1 MKVALKVCTFNVNS
15 IRARIDLVTSWL
27 EHRDN
32 DIDVLCFQEIKV
44 EDEKFPYEAFE
55 QLGFTCE
62 VYGQKRY
69 NGVAICSK
77 LPLTLLERGFNDD
90 RWNQQK
96 RLMTGCVGDLHIIN
110 VYIPHGD
117 LKGTDKHK
125 YKLAWY
131 RQLSQFLQEGYTPN
145 QKILVL
151 GDFNVARDDIDV
163 YDPKKVKEVI
173 GTMFEERTAFN
184 EVINW
189 GLIDAFRRLHRNRK
203 KFTWWDYRGGSVW
216 RDEGMRLD
224 YIFCTQPLLNSL
236 KRVEVDLW
244 PRRRRTPT
252 PSDHAPTIAVFED

>member
-96 RLMTGCVGDLHIIN
+96 ILMTGCV
-110 VYIPHGD
+110 
-117 LKGTDKHK
+117 
-125 YKLAWY
+125 
-131 RQLSQFLQEGYTPN
+131 
-145 QKILVL
+145 
-151 GDFNVARDDIDV
+151 
-163 YDPKKVKEVI
+163 
-173 GTMFEERTAFN
+173 
-184 EVINW
+184 
-189 GLIDAFRRLHRNRK
+189 
-203 KFTWWDYRGGSVW
+203 
-216 RDEGMRLD
+216 
-224 YIFCTQPLLNSL
+224 
-236 KRVEVDLW
+236 
-244 PRRRRTPT
+244 
-252 PSDHAPTIAVFED
+252 